1 MSLLIK
7 FGIGLSGLLLVMA
20 YLSIAL
26 PRLPFWTSTGITLGS
41 ALLLLV
47 LAAVPT
53 ALGAT
58 LPLIA
63 VVALLAGHGGWLLG
77 NRAQVVARATRRL
90 QWQTSRMRRS
100 RGGRLT
106 PRAETPAR
114 GSLAPAP
121 EIGILPT
128 PVPHHGMAPAATPE
142 PVLPATE
149 VEPPAS
155 PPVPAGPALALADLQ
170 RTSLGRYR
178 LDRAI
183 GRGAM
188 GAVFLGHDPALG
200 RQVAIKTM
208 ALGREFEGAELAEAK
223 RRFFREAETAGR
235 LQHRDIVTIYD
246 VGQEDDLAY
255 IAMEFLK
262 GHDLQRHTQGQQLLP
277 LPVVL
282 RVCSRVADALAY
294 AHQQGVVHR
303 DVKPA
308 NVMLHLPTGA
318 VKVTDFGIARVT
330 DATRTRTGTVLGTPS
345 FMSPEHLAG
354 QPVDGRSD
362 LYSLGVMLF
371 QLLSGQLP
379 FQADSMGKLMYQIAN
394 EPAPDLRVLRPDLPE
409 ALTQL
414 VARAL
419 QKSPALRHSDGAVM
433 AAELRMIGAADPGPV
448 AAAAR
453 TAPAPEA
460 SPATEGGST
469 PPYAQTVRFMR
480 DQTGHN
486 SGS

>member
-1 MSLLIK
+1 VSLLIK

-53 ALGAT
+53 ALGTT

-77 NRAQVVARATRRL
+77 HRAQAVARATRRL
-90 QWQTSRMRRS
+90 QWQTNRMRRQP
-100 RGGRLT
+100 GGRLT
-106 PRAETPAR
+106 PRAEPQPRGPAQ
-114 GSLAPAP
+114 AAD
-121 EIGILPT
+121 IGILPT
-128 PVPHHGMAPAATPE
+128 PVPHHGVVPAAAAE
-142 PVLPATE
+142 PAPPATE
-149 VEPPAS
+149 ATPPVP

-170 RTSLGRYR
+170 RSSLGRYR
-178 LDRAI
+178 LDRVI

-235 LQHRDIVTIYD
+235 LQHRDIVTIFD

-277 LPVVL
+277 VPVVL
-282 RVCSRVADALAY
+282 RVCGRVADALAY

-362 LYSLGVMLF
+362 LYSLGVMLY
-371 QLLSGQLP
+371 QLLSGELP

-414 VARAL
+414 VARSL

-433 AAELRMIGAADPGPV
+433 AAELRMIGAADTGPV

-453 TAPAPEA
+453 AAPAPDA
-460 SPATEGGST
+460 SPGADGGNA

>member
-1 MSLLIK
+1 VSLLIK
-7 FGIGLSGLLLVMA
+7 FGIGLTGLLLVVA

-41 ALLLLV
+41 ALLLLA

-53 ALGAT
+53 ALGVT

-90 QWQTSRMRRS
+90 QWQTNRMRKS
-100 RGGRLT
+100 RGGRPS
-106 PRAETPAR
+106 PRAEPAAR
-114 GSLAPAP
+114 GLAPATD
-121 EIGILPT
+121 IGILPT
-128 PVPHHGMAPAATPE
+128 PVPHHGVAPAAVPE
-142 PVLPATE
+142 PVPAAAE
-149 VEPPAS
+149 PAPPPA
-155 PPVPAGPALALADLQ
+155 PAGPALALADLQ
-170 RTSLGRYR
+170 RTTLGRYR

-414 VARAL
+414 VARSL

-433 AAELRMIGAADPGPV
+433 AAELRMIGAADTGPA

-453 TAPAPEA
+453 AAPVPDALPGA
-460 SPATEGGST
+460 DGGNPA
-469 PPYAQTVRFMR
+469 PYAQTVRFMR